1 MCSLQSNKSKSKSS
15 EHFHFNLR
23 KNIKKPHFR
32 GDLYYFSSA
41 LKEKQLKV
49 QKFKSKCKNKIS
61 NEQTPKSKD
70 NQFKYTVGRN
80 SKAATQQL
88 NDHIIKG
95 NWTEEEDGLV
105 VKLVQKYG
113 PRKWSL
119 IAEHFNGR
127 IGKQCRERWHNHLC
141 PHIRKDG
148 WTNEEDWILSL
159 KHKHLGNRWAEI
171 SQYLPGRTDNCI
183 KNHWNSS
190 MKKKLTEIEKMY
202 KQMFKEHSSIYKTES
217 AMDDYLMKLNTQKNS
232 KSNWVGILPKK
243 KNKAHNALQAVKEGT
258 PATFTQKDDRE
269 STPTK
274 CENED
279 LKICDIG
286 RSCNKNSCFSLKF
299 DMNLDAP
306 FGSNQ
311 KIMNSSQ
318 KEVNGLKML
327 SNSKFLDPIAEH
339 YSPSMRINS
348 PINQSPD
355 WFHLNFESPCVFD
368 A

>member
-1 MCSLQSNKSKSKSS
+1 MCSLQSSKSKPNNA
-15 EHFHFNLR
+15 EHYHFNLR
-23 KNIKKPHFR
+23 KHIKKPHFR
-32 GDLYYFSSA
+32 GELYYFNSA
-41 LKEKQLKV
+41 IKEKQLKV
-49 QKFKSKCKNKIS
+49 QKFKAKPKNKIY
-61 NEQTPKSKD
+61 NQQTPRAKESQRKNDTEKS
-70 NQFKYTVGRN
+70 
-80 SKAATQQL
+80 SKISNQQL

-95 NWTEEEDGLV
+95 NWTEEEDNLV
-105 VKLVQKYG
+105 IKLVQKYG

-119 IAEHFNGR
+119 IADHFNGR

-141 PHIRKDG
+141 PYIRKDS
-148 WTNEEDWILSL
+148 WTNEEDWILYL

-190 MKKKLTEIEKMY
+190 MKKKLNEIEKMY
-202 KQMFKEHSSIYKTES
+202 RQLYKEHSSIYKTES

-232 KSNWVGILPKK
+232 KANWVGILPKK
-243 KNKAHNALQAVKEGT
+243 KNKTHNSIAAIKDDT
-258 PATFTQKDDRE
+258 AATFAQKDDRE

-274 CENED
+274 CELED
-279 LKICDIG
+279 MKAADIN
-286 RSCNKNSCFSLKF
+286 RSCNKNSCISLKF

-306 FGSNQ
+306 FSSNQ
-311 KIMNSSQ
+311 KVMNSTQ

-327 SNSKFLDPIAEH
+327 SNSKFLDPITEH
-339 YSPSMRINS
+339 YSPSMRIGS

-355 WFHLNFESPCVFD
+355 WFHLNFESPCAFD